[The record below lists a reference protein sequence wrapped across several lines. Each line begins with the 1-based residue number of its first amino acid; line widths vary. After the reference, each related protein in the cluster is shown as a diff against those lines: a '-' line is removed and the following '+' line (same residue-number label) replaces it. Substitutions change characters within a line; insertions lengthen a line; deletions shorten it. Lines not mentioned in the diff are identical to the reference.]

1 MVPRIYA
8 PRDRGVFLY
17 DREEFMLDN
26 GVIGIILE
34 YLIVFTIILI
44 INYFLYV
51 RKKKRLN
58 KNKIPVELFY
68 LISMY
73 KLDIKKINYKK
84 FLWIY
89 SFVNTFIV
97 STIYII
103 VVYLVEGFVW
113 QILIGMVLLI
123 LLIIICYGLLG
134 RYYQKKEGIDNV

>member
-1 MVPRIYA
+1 
-8 PRDRGVFLY
+8 
-17 DREEFMLDN
+17 MLDN